1 MKAKITDGVY
11 TITTKIKAEDLKKLA
26 KYRPN
31 ALQLKDDKGNVKYIA
46 TLNEESEGSVN
57 KNGIIFNEVNA
68 QGYVQLTKCFERP
81 VNMNKRQDAFK
92 DIYMP
97 CAENL
102 NKIEEQ
108 ILEEIKNLKEYEEKI
123 LKDIVV
129 E

>member
-31 ALQLKDDKGNVKYIA
+31 AFQLKDDKGNVKYIA
-46 TLNEESEGSVN
+46 TLNETSEGSVN

-81 VNMNKRQDAFK
+81 VNMDKRQDTFK

-123 LKDIVV
+123 LENIVV
-129 E
+129 D